1 MKNSALFYIGHA
13 AGLAIGLVG
22 GTLFLDKYFPFQSK
36 QTQPIKGNSSSS
48 LSNKSLSSINRE

>member
-1 MKNSALFYIGHA
+1 MKNSGLFYIGHA

-36 QTQPIKGNSSSS
+36 QINPKKENSSS
-48 LSNKSLSSINRE
+48 LSNKSLSSLNR

>member
-1 MKNSALFYIGHA
+1 MKNLALFYIGHA

-36 QTQPIKGNSSSS
+36 QTQPIKGNLSSS
-48 LSNKSLSSINRE
+48 L